1 MKFNVKIKTPNM
13 MNTHK
18 QVDKNI
24 GLELKRVY
32 KIGQSY
38 AKSIAPYD
46 TGKLASSI
54 YYDVEKTTKGYYAY
68 LISLPIGGV
77 PYNVYQE
84 YGTGLSGALNLIHP
98 RAKSTL
104 KDTYTK
110 MSYNINYLGFGSQ
123 PFMFPTANLI
133 AKLFNAELIIE
144 RELNK

>member
-1 MKFNVKIKTPNM
+1 MYYNYPDEYGFPLLEESEL
-13 MNTHK
+13 
-18 QVDKNI
+18 NI
-24 GLELKRVY
+24 FE
-32 KIGQSY
+32 
-38 AKSIAPYD
+38 IAYR
-46 TGKLASSI
+46 SI
-54 YYDVEKTTKGYYAY
+54 YDDVEKTTKGYYAY
-68 LISLPIGGV
+68 LISLLIGGV